1 VSGERIR
8 RNTVELQERARELR
22 REMTEA
28 EQVLWKALRGRRMA
42 GLRFRRQHP
51 VGRFVLDFY
60 CPVAKLCVEVD
71 GGIHDDQTERDEERT
86 AVLAAGGYRVLRFR
100 NEEVLTALPSILAR
114 IEAAAKQTHAPSPD
128 NGEGGAL
135 SRYRERGQAS
145 VTSRG

>member
-1 VSGERIR
+1 VDGERFR
-8 RNTVELQERARELR
+8 KNTQELQERARELR

-51 VGRFVLDFY
+51 VGRFILDFY
-60 CPVAKLCVEVD
+60 CPAAKLCVEVD
-71 GGIHDDQTERDEERT
+71 GGVHDDQTEHDEKRT
-86 AVLAAGGYRVLRFR
+86 ALLIACGYRVVRFR
-100 NEEVLTALPSILAR
+100 NEEVVTALPSVLAR
-114 IEAAAKQTHAPSPD
+114 IEAAAKQTQAPSPD